1 MNCTAWDYRFGLVE
15 ADLARGYFAAYD
27 IPLPQLAPLLDSALE
42 ISRSAGGQ
50 ALHGYTNLEVLW
62 RRLTMRQAWRVRRFI
77 DDAKAATG
85 LLYLTVAQNDARHGG
100 LYFVDI
106 NGYPHRPRE
115 AADDGDMAAR
125 TPDGGQYIDNYI
137 LFMNNVTIV
146 NDPSLYTIL

>member
-15 ADLARGYFAAYD
+15 ADLDRGYFAAYD
-27 IPLPQLAPLLDSALE
+27 IPLPQLAPLLDSTQE
-42 ISRSAGGQ
+42 SPRSAGGQ
-50 ALHGYTNLEVLW
+50 ALHGYTFLELLW
-62 RRLTMRQAWRVRRFI
+62 TRLNMRQAWRVRRFI

-85 LLYLTVAQNDARHGG
+85 LLYLTVAQNDAKHGG

-125 TPDGGQYIDNYI
+125 AVDGGQYIDNY
-137 LFMNNVTIV
+137 LLLLNNVTII